1 MNAKNAE
8 NAKGKPMFGS
18 WQEGARGKRQP
29 SFLFSALCAF
39 SAFFAVLIGFGFDRA
54 SFNRQE
60 NEPQRTQR
68 TQRKT
73 YVWFV
78 AGGCPRQGQAF
89 VPFFCS
95 LCVLCVLCGFNRF
108 RFRSEQTSIAK
119 SMNRK
124 ERRERKGKPMFG
136 SWQEGARGKS
146 KNSVVRPCVFGFD
159 WAAFNGQRE

>member
-1 MNAKNAE
+1 MNRKE
-8 NAKGKPMFGS
+8 RRERKGKPMFGS

-39 SAFFAVLIGFGFDRA
+39 SAFFAVFIGFGFVRA

-78 AGGCPRQGQAF
+78 AGGCPRQEAAL

-95 LCVLCVLCGFNRF
+95 LCVLCVLCGFNRLWF
-108 RFRSEQTSIAK
+108 DRASF
-119 SMNRK
+119 NRQENEPQRTQRTQK
-124 ERRERKGKPMFG
+124 ENLCL
-136 SWQEGARGKS
+136 ARGRR
-146 KNSVVRPCVFGFD
+146 VP
-159 WAAFNGQRE
+159 AARSSPRSFF